1 LSGRSRLTVKTGDW
15 ATLAAH
21 ALPVRLRVFVQEQ
34 QVPVEMEV
42 DACDAWA
49 LHAVVFSEE
58 GSALA
63 TGRLVSEKSGGDLK
77 PTLSETAK
85 SLGRIGRV
93 AVLASH
99 RGQGLGV
106 LVMKTLIQ
114 AANDQRLG
122 RLTLHAQQQAAS
134 FYEIFGFRVVG
145 EVFEEAGIPHVEMWL

>member
-1 LSGRSRLTVKTGDW
+1 VSGRSRLTIKTGDW

-42 DACDAWA
+42 DEWDAWA
-49 LHAVVFSEE
+49 LHAVVFGEE

-63 TGRLVSEKSGGDLK
+63 TGRLVSKKSGGDFK
-77 PTLSETAK
+77 PTLSDTAK

-114 AANDQRLG
+114 AANDQRLS
-122 RLTLHAQQQAAS
+122 RLTLHAQQQATP
-134 FYEIFGFRVVG
+134 FYETFGFRVVG